1 MFEKEIKFITDF
13 NLNKIKTSGSFFTLT
28 HLASAN
34 VHPAIIQ
41 YISAELD
48 YLISYD
54 RARILQKSVFDY
66 SGEEINR
73 LFGLIATEIK
83 KEKLIPYE
91 DIKKLVTQ
99 AVEFNMYFLV
109 RPRWCLKK
117 FIFGD
122 EEVKS
127 QNEIS
132 MFLNYSY
139 FYDYYKK
146 ILNAIIEKK
155 KIVNLSVYEFEDM
168 IVNLEKQLI
177 EKQNVVFIENSLQ
190 SLAEFFNLGEIQKT
204 KLSVGIVEKFL
215 YEKGLLNE
223 IFKVRKLLSVDPK
236 AKYEIEDYKYA
247 ILSNV
252 LIEQSDVEISE
263 KVFEMPKTSFQSE
276 DLEITN
282 PLDQIV
288 LENIDELKTTVK
300 EVEDEFI
307 ETEILS
313 SEIETIQLKEDES
326 IEESLTISES
336 KVDVI
341 EVFDEH
347 SENEIREEDLNEFA
361 GDEVSINVDDTKK
374 RDDSDII
381 LTEEN
386 EMMEQI
392 NIEENIESI
401 ELINHEENESSDVL
415 QDSLDDESNTPVDF
429 EVDDLPK
436 TELEEV
442 VLNEEMVEEEIPST
456 VDVDEV
462 VEVEELV
469 TPNLEGDN
477 TPELI
482 LNEDIPEAEE
492 SNDVINDE
500 AAALYDDFL
509 NEFENGS
516 STVLEEFDTVDE
528 ESTENQLNNENVIS
542 SETIIDDDYSVS
554 EEEIVNIENLE
565 VIDESHQNDEFDESS
580 SNLDLL
586 ESIEKEIESLQ
597 NSDLESE
604 EVSNAVLEI
613 TEKSIKEIEETP
625 EVDEETEI
633 IESKNQ
639 PDQQELPDI
648 EIEKSES
655 EEELVEEV
663 SDTTNLTADTEIL
676 VSQEETVHFSDNID
690 SVPKEYHVSASA
702 DDIFELFA
710 QKETSK
716 IISVIFQKDELDFVH
731 TVEQIAECKNFKQVE
746 EILNLVFH
754 SYRINQ
760 LTCKE
765 AILFKEKIA
774 YYFKEKGK

>member
-146 ILNAIIEKK
+146 ILNALIEKK
-155 KIVNLSVYEFEDM
+155 KIVTLSVYEFEDM

-313 SEIETIQLKEDES
+313 SEIETTQNAEDEN
-326 IEESLTISES
+326 IEESLAISES
-336 KVDVI
+336 EVDVI

-347 SENEIREEDLNEFA
+347 PVDEIREEVPNEFA
-361 GDEVSINVDDTKK
+361 GDEVIINVDDTKN

-381 LTEEN
+381 LAEEN

-392 NIEENIESI
+392 IIEENVENI
-401 ELINHEENESSDVL
+401 ELINQQENEISDVL
-415 QDSLDDESNTPVDF
+415 LDNLDDEGNSPVNF
-429 EVDDLPK
+429 EVDDSPK
-436 TELEEV
+436 TESEESIS
-442 VLNEEMVEEEIPST
+442 NEEMVEVEIPPT
-456 VDVDEV
+456 IDVDEV
-462 VEVEELV
+462 VDVEELV
-469 TPNLEGDN
+469 N
-477 TPELI
+477 TNPEENTTSDLI
-482 LNEDIPEAEE
+482 LNEDIQETEE
-492 SNDVINDE
+492 VINDE

-509 NEFENGS
+509 NESENGS
-516 STVLEEFDTVDE
+516 NAISEEFDTVE
-528 ESTENQLNNENVIS
+528 EQSIESQLNDENQFS
-542 SETIIDDDYSVS
+542 SERIIADDYAIS
-554 EEEIVNIENLE
+554 EEETVNIENLE
-565 VIDESHQNDEFDESS
+565 VIGEYSQDEEIEESS

-597 NSDLESE
+597 NSELESE
-604 EVSNAVLEI
+604 DVSNAYFEI
-613 TEKSIKEIEETP
+613 TEKSIIETEELP
-625 EVDEETEI
+625 EDDEETEI

-639 PDQQELPDI
+639 PDEQELADI
-648 EIEKSES
+648 EIEKIET
-655 EEELVEEV
+655 EEDIVNEGTDI
-663 SDTTNLTADTEIL
+663 SNLTNDTEIL
-676 VSQEETVHFSDNID
+676 VSSEETIHVDESVE